1 MRIEIIAVGTEL
13 ATGNVVNINSSKI
26 ATVFTKMGFLIN
38 HHHVVKDDEIE
49 IIKAFLS
56 AFKRSDII
64 VFTGGLGPTFDDITK
79 ESIFKAL
86 NLEPVL
92 NQKAFEMLKS
102 YYNSDV
108 LTDAEKKQ
116 AFIPEDVLIVPN
128 DIGSAP
134 GLIFDSEYSNNK
146 RTIIL
151 LPGPTFEMETML
163 QNYVVSYLEQ
173 KLDLFCVS
181 KTVKLCDITEVEVEK
196 KIRNF
201 IKDLPIEVGV
211 YDKPSYVE
219 LTMTYR
225 HSDKSQAEEILKQVF
240 DKILLILKSNVI
252 NTNSKPLEEEVVALL
267 KQKDLTVS
275 FCESCTGGN
284 ISAKITS
291 VPRSSSI
298 LKFSQVTYSQD
309 KKISFS
315 SVNEKIL
322 KEKTEVSQEV
332 AGQMA
337 IGTMKKTHSDFCVSV
352 TGVAGPTRGNS
363 KKDVGTVFIAV
374 SSSTHV
380 IIKRFDFNSNYSR
393 KQIIELATNSALI
406 MLFKFI
412 LNKDIKHGYLYT
424 IGEFMKVT
432 NQSISTSNGK
442 NKNISNKKKI
452 ILNSILFLCFA
463 VFIISIWEVGK
474 YYYESYMVKLSNSNL
489 SNNYNNSVESN
500 VELPEG
506 YLKKFSYLYSIN
518 KDVKGYLKINDT
530 RIDYPIVQA
539 MNNDYYLYKD
549 FYGKNSRYGSIFYDY
564 RADVKKPA
572 DNTVIYGHNIKD
584 GQMFSDLI
592 KYKDI
597 NFYKKN
603 PTIQYDTVYEEGEYE
618 VFAAILANV
627 KPEKGEVFDYTNK
640 LDFRNDKEF
649 NDYIA
654 EIKKRSVIDTG
665 VNVVPGD
672 KIITISTCD
681 DVDNIDSRFAIFAK
695 KIEKKSAS
703 FIDQQL
709 SEALLSNELIEQE
722 QKPFDILN
730 KVESL
735 SDTVNNNDNQNQTNS
750 NISAGSTQFP
760 QNNPSLPPQDNGS
773 TQTPNIN
780 NQNGIFT
787 FTTYG
792 YGHGVG
798 MSQYGANEYAKQ
810 GYDFSRILKHY
821 YTGISID
828 EYSDNSFLK
837 VSAGGNQREG
847 SVVDIVSS
855 VVTAEMGAHFH
866 PEALKAQAIATH
878 TYIRNANISGS
889 VPYVPFKNADPN
901 IIKIVKEV
909 ENKILTYG
917 GNIVYTPYF
926 ALSSGMTQ
934 SSKDM
939 WGGNYPW
946 LSPVDSSVDRNV
958 NKPNYYLNYKNE
970 VKISASDLKNKIES
984 NFNIKLS
991 SDASNWFKD
1000 IVKNSSGYVIS
1011 INIDDKIKLRG
1022 RDIRE
1027 KLFTTQS
1034 FKSHAFDIFYSS

>member
-1 MRIEIIAVGTEL
+1 MKIEIIAVGTEL
-13 ATGNVVNINSSKI
+13 ASGNVVNINSSKI
-26 ATVFTKMGFLIN
+26 ASVFTKVGFLIN
-38 HHHVVKDDEIE
+38 HHHIVKDDEIE

-56 AFKRSDII
+56 AFKRSDVI

-79 ESIFKAL
+79 ESVFKAL
-86 NLEPVL
+86 NLKPVL
-92 NQKAFEMLKS
+92 NQKALEMLKS
-102 YYNSDV
+102 YYNTEI

-116 AFIPEDVLIVPN
+116 AFIPEDVIIVPN
-128 DIGSAP
+128 DVGSAP
-134 GLIFDSEYSNNK
+134 GCIFDSEYSDNK
-146 RTIIL
+146 RIIIL

-163 QNYVVSYLEQ
+163 QNYIISYLEQ
-173 KLDLFCVS
+173 KLDLCCVS

-196 KIRNF
+196 KIKNF
-201 IKDLPIEVGV
+201 IKDLPIEVGI
-211 YDKPSYVE
+211 YDKPAYVE

-225 HSDKSQAEEILKQVF
+225 HHDKSEAEVILKQVF
-240 DKILLILKSNVI
+240 EKILLILKPNII
-252 NTNSKPLEEEVVALL
+252 NTNSKTLEEEVVALL
-267 KQKDLTVS
+267 KQKDCIVS

-291 VPRSSSI
+291 VSRSSSI

-315 SVNEKIL
+315 SVNEQIL

-412 LNKDIKHGYLYT
+412 LHKEIKHGYLYT
-424 IGEFMKVT
+424 IGEFMKTT
-432 NQSISTSNGK
+432 NQTISTSNGK
-442 NKNISNKKKI
+442 NKNISNKKKL
-452 ILNSILFLCFA
+452 ILNGVLYLCFA
-463 VFIISIWEVGK
+463 VFAISLWEIGK
-474 YYYESYMVKLSNSNL
+474 YYYESYMVKIANDNL
-489 SNNYNNSVESN
+489 SSNYNDNVESN
-500 VELPEG
+500 GELPEG

-518 KDVKGYLKINDT
+518 KDVKGYLKINNT
-530 RIDYPIVQA
+530 RIDYPIVQSV
-539 MNNDYYLYKD
+539 NNDYYLYKD
-549 FYGKNSRYGSIFYDY
+549 FYGKNSRYGSVFYDY
-564 RADVKKPA
+564 RTDVKKPA
-572 DNTVIYGHNIKD
+572 TNTVIYGHNIKD

-597 NFYKKN
+597 NFYKQN
-603 PTIQYDTVYEEGEYE
+603 PTLQYDTVYEEGEYE
-618 VFAAILANV
+618 VFGAILANV
-627 KPEKGEVFDYTNK
+627 NPEKGEVFDYNNK
-640 LDFRNDKEF
+640 LEFRNDKEF
-649 NDYIA
+649 NDYIN

-665 VNVVPGD
+665 VNVAFGD

-703 FIDQQL
+703 FIDQQ
-709 SEALLSNELIEQE
+709 SIDTLLSNEMIEQE
-722 QKPFDILN
+722 QKLLN
-730 KVESL
+730 SVQPV
-735 SDTVNNNDNQNQTNS
+735 SDEINNNQQQEQATSNAPAGGNNS
-750 NISAGSTQFP
+750 SS
-760 QNNPSLPPQDNGS
+760 NNPSLPPQDNGS
-773 TQTPNIN
+773 IQTPDVN

-828 EYSDNSFLK
+828 ERGISSGNVLK
-837 VSAGGNQREG
+837 VIAGGQQREG
-847 SVVDIVSS
+847 SIVDIVAS

-878 TYIRNANISGS
+878 TYIKNSNISGG
-889 VPYVPFKNADPN
+889 VPYVPFKNADPS
-901 IIKIVKEV
+901 IINLVKEV
-909 ENKILTYG
+909 QNKVLTYG

-939 WGGNYPW
+939 WGGDYPW

-970 VKISASDLKNKIES
+970 IKISAKDLKNKIES
-984 NFNIKLS
+984 VFKINLS
-991 SDASNWFKD
+991 NNASNWFKD
-1000 IVKNSSGYVIS
+1000 VVKNDSGYIIS
-1011 INIDDKIKLRG
+1011 INVDDKIKIRG

-1027 KLFTTQS
+1027 KIFTTQS
-1034 FKSHAFDIFYSS
+1034 FKSHAFDFVYSS